1 MARPDRGETMKAFEL
16 RALLDALPPDTEIYI
31 WTDDGRKEISQNMP
45 IDYWSEDEKAADINV
60 RHSLVIESFDPMKDG
75 KSQI

>member
-1 MARPDRGETMKAFEL
+1 MARPDRGETMKAFQL
-16 RALLDALPPDTEIYI
+16 RALLDALPPDTEIYV
-31 WTDDGRKEISQNMP
+31 WTDDGRMEICP
-45 IDYWSEDEKAADINV
+45 TVPLDYWSEKEKAADINL